1 MEQVPTL
8 TDVLSSDVITTL
20 ALPANIRYGTAIYNR
35 GAIKFITS
43 IPTSVEAWVGG
54 LDGAVAQGGGSRRRT
69 QLTSTPA
76 GLTWHCSGN
85 PKRHQIFCKHC
96 VALALAVTAEQR

>member
-1 MEQVPTL
+1 MPRQIHLEHYLTNYDLEARYNEVMEQVPTL

-76 GLTWHCSGN
+76 GL
-85 PKRHQIFCKHC
+85 
-96 VALALAVTAEQR
+96 